1 MILDVNEDNYKEVY
15 DFLKAVPTI
24 NAIDEKILYNASFI
38 KEDNI
43 LGMISFEKFNK
54 YGLIRYFVFKKNV
67 SLSGIYGLI
76 EEISKK
82 VKKYSIDKLI
92 LIATNSDMKN
102 MLEGFDFIEYNKK
115 HFFIEE
121 KNISNTRYKDTF
133 IMVRN
138 L

>member
-1 MILDVNEDNYKEVY
+1 MILNVNEENYKEVY

-24 NAIDEKILYNASFI
+24 NVIDEKILHNASFI

-54 YGLIRYFVFKKNV
+54 CGLIRYFVFKKNV
-67 SLSGIYGLI
+67 SLTGIYELI

-82 VKKYSIDKLI
+82 VKNHSIDKLI
-92 LIATNSDMKN
+92 LIATSKDMRDI
-102 MLEGFDFIEYNKK
+102 LEGFDFIEYDKR

-138 L
+138 I